1 MAIPPAPLPTPRHST
16 SQAAPIRRRPE
27 ATLAGAVPVEVL
39 PSQAPGADR
48 PSPSKGAFGP
58 PAGRGRTPLLTDKA
72 GPLSASERNRLW
84 LEAFAAC
91 RDGHQRRV
99 LRQALVRA
107 NLPLVRSIAARYGVN
122 SALAFDDLTQVGS
135 LGLLKAIDTFDP
147 RRSGSLS
154 SIAVPYV
161 KGAIQHEMRDR
172 EPLVRVPRRLW
183 ELRQRALALQE
194 QRRQQGK
201 TPLLPAKLCQALD
214 CPLDVLDEAL
224 ALGPLGRPRSLDE
237 PMAAREGKGADGRS
251 LLDALVAPPQAEPR
265 ADDDEDSPE
274 SPQLAWLRAQLATL
288 DPPIRDLLVGRLQLG
303 CTWVEL
309 GQRLGWHPRMA
320 QRRFDAAL
328 AGLRDAAQ
336 QWADA
341 QSASNPAASTPATS
355 APGVST
361 QSASTRAG

>member
-1 MAIPPAPLPTPRHST
+1 MPFPPAPLPTPRHST
-16 SQAAPIRRRPE
+16 SPTAAIRRRPE
-27 ATLAGAVPVEVL
+27 VSLAEAAPVAAKLPKASGILGAPDNL
-39 PSQAPGADR
+39 
-48 PSPSKGAFGP
+48 
-58 PAGRGRTPLLTDKA
+58 

-84 LEAFAAC
+84 LEAYAAC

-122 SALAFDDLTQVGS
+122 SALAFDDLAQVGS
-135 LGLLKAIDTFDP
+135 LGLLKAIEAFDP
-147 RRSGSLS
+147 RHAASLS
-154 SIAVPYV
+154 SFAVPYV

-214 CPLDVLDEAL
+214 CRLDVLDEAL

-237 PMAAREGKGADGRS
+237 PITPRQGSGEGGRS
-251 LLDALVAPPQAEPR
+251 LLDSLVAPTQAGPR
-265 ADDDEDSPE
+265 ADGDDGEESSESPE
-274 SPQLAWLRAQLATL
+274 LAWLRSQLLAL
-288 DPPIRDLLVGRLQLG
+288 DPPIRELLVGRLQLG

-341 QSASNPAASTPATS
+341 QSAS
-355 APGVST
+355 
-361 QSASTRAG
+361 TRAVERG

>member
-1 MAIPPAPLPTPRHST
+1 MPFSPAPLPTPRHPT
-16 SQAAPIRRRPE
+16 TNAASIRRRPE
-27 ATLAGAVPVEVL
+27 VSLGGAAPVEAS
-39 PSQAPGADR
+39 PPKASGADR
-48 PSPSKGAFGP
+48 PSPRPGALGP
-58 PAGRGRTPLLTDKA
+58 TAGWGGIPGAVDNLS
-72 GPLSASERNRLW
+72 PLSASERNRLW
-84 LEAFAAC
+84 LEAYAAC

-135 LGLLKAIDTFDP
+135 LGLLKAIEAFDP
-147 RRSGSLS
+147 RRAVSLS
-154 SIAVPYV
+154 SFAVPYV
-161 KGAIQHEMRDR
+161 KGAIQHEIRDR

-201 TPLLPAKLCQALD
+201 TPLLPPRLCQALD

-237 PMAAREGKGADGRS
+237 PIALREGSGTGGRS
-251 LLDALVAPPQAEPR
+251 LLDGLVAPLQAGPG
-265 ADDDEDSPE
+265 ADGEDSPE
-274 SPQLAWLRAQLATL
+274 SPELAWLRSQLATL
-288 DPPIRDLLVGRLQLG
+288 DPPIQELLVGRLQLG

-328 AGLRDAAQ
+328 AGLRDAAH
-336 QWADA
+336 QWAEA
-341 QSASNPAASTPATS
+341 QSASA
-355 APGVST
+355 
-361 QSASTRAG
+361 RAVPWG

>member
-1 MAIPPAPLPTPRHST
+1 MMPFPPAPLPTPRHST
-16 SQAAPIRRRPE
+16 SPTAAIRRRPE
-27 ATLAGAVPVEVL
+27 V
-39 PSQAPGADR
+39 
-48 PSPSKGAFGP
+48 
-58 PAGRGRTPLLTDKA
+58 

-84 LEAFAAC
+84 LEAYAAC

-135 LGLLKAIDTFDP
+135 LGLLKAIDAFDP
-147 RRSGSLS
+147 SRAASLS
-154 SIAVPYV
+154 SFAIPYV
-161 KGAIQHEMRDR
+161 KGAIQHEIRDR

-201 TPLLPAKLCQALD
+201 PPLLAAGLCQALD
-214 CPLDVLDEAL
+214 CRLDVLDEAL

-237 PMAAREGKGADGRS
+237 PIAPREGSGEGGRS
-251 LLDALVAPPQAEPR
+251 LLDSLVAPPQAGPR
-265 ADDDEDSPE
+265 ADGEDGEESSESPE
-274 SPQLAWLRAQLATL
+274 LAWLRSQLVAL

-328 AGLRDAAQ
+328 AGLRDGAK
-336 QWADA
+336 QWTDA
-341 QSASNPAASTPATS
+341 QSAS
-355 APGVST
+355 APS
-361 QSASTRAG
+361 S

>member
-1 MAIPPAPLPTPRHST
+1 MPFPPAPLPSPRHST
-16 SQAAPIRRRPE
+16 SQTAASRRRPE
-27 ATLAGAVPVEVL
+27 V
-39 PSQAPGADR
+39 S
-48 PSPSKGAFGP
+48 
-58 PAGRGRTPLLTDKA
+58 
-72 GPLSASERNRLW
+72 PLSASERNRLW
-84 LEAFAAC
+84 LEAYAAC

-99 LRQALVRA
+99 LRQDLVRA

-122 SALAFDDLTQVGS
+122 SALAFDDLAQVGS
-135 LGLLKAIDTFDP
+135 LGLLKAIEAFDP
-147 RRSGSLS
+147 KHAASLS
-154 SIAVPYV
+154 SFAVPYV

-201 TPLLPAKLCQALD
+201 TPLLPATLCQALD
-214 CPLDVLDEAL
+214 CRLDVLDEAL

-237 PMAAREGKGADGRS
+237 PIAPREGSGEGGRS
-251 LLDALVAPPQAEPR
+251 LLDSLIASPQAGPR
-265 ADDDEDSPE
+265 SDDDEDSPE
-274 SPQLAWLRAQLATL
+274 SPQLDWLRAQLATL
-288 DPPIRDLLVGRLQLG
+288 DPPIRELLVGRLQLG

-336 QWADA
+336 QWTVA
-341 QSASNPAASTPATS
+341 QSASAQQASP
-355 APGVST
+355 
-361 QSASTRAG
+361 

>member
-1 MAIPPAPLPTPRHST
+1 MPFPPAPLPPPRHST
-16 SQAAPIRRRPE
+16 PQAALIRRQPE
-27 ATLAGAVPVEVL
+27 VSLAFAAADAASPPKGA
-39 PSQAPGADR
+39 GADR
-48 PSPSKGAFGP
+48 PPPRLGALGSTTAALAAIP
-58 PAGRGRTPLLTDKA
+58 GAADKT
-72 GPLSASERNRLW
+72 GTLSASERNRLW
-84 LEAFAAC
+84 LEAYAAC

-135 LGLLKAIDTFDP
+135 LGLLKAIDAFDP
-147 RRSGSLS
+147 SRAASLS
-154 SIAVPYV
+154 SFAIPYV
-161 KGAIQHEMRDR
+161 KGAIQHEIRDR

-201 TPLLPAKLCQALD
+201 SPLLAARLCQALD
-214 CPLDVLDEAL
+214 CRLDVLDEAL

-237 PMAAREGKGADGRS
+237 PITPQEGSGAGGRS
-251 LLDALVAPPQAEPR
+251 LLDGLVAAPQAGPGVNDAA
-265 ADDDEDSPE
+265 ADDADGDDASP
-274 SPQLAWLRAQLATL
+274 SPQLAWLRSQLAAL
-288 DPPIRDLLVGRLQLG
+288 DPAIRELLVGRLQLG

-328 AGLRDAAQ
+328 AGLRDGAQ
-336 QWADA
+336 QWAEA
-341 QSASNPAASTPATS
+341 KAASAG
-355 APGVST
+355 AVHPG
-361 QSASTRAG
+361 

>member
-1 MAIPPAPLPTPRHST
+1 LIARQPGVSLAKAALVSAPT
-16 SQAAPIRRRPE
+16 SKP
-27 ATLAGAVPVEVL
+27 
-39 PSQAPGADR
+39 PGADR
-48 PSPSKGAFGP
+48 PPPP
-58 PAGRGRTPLLTDKA
+58 PAALGTSAARGGIPGAADKV
-72 GPLSASERNRLW
+72 GPLSAAERNRLW
-84 LEAFAAC
+84 LEAYAAS

-135 LGLLKAIDTFDP
+135 LGLLKAIDAFDP
-147 RRSGSLS
+147 SRAASLS
-154 SIAVPYV
+154 SFAVPYV
-161 KGAIQHEMRDR
+161 KGAIQHEIRDR

-201 TPLLPAKLCQALD
+201 TPLLAASLCQALD
-214 CPLDVLDEAL
+214 CRLDVLDEAL

-237 PMAAREGKGADGRS
+237 PMAPREGLGADGRS

-265 ADDDEDSPE
+265 ADDDEDPPE

-341 QSASNPAASTPATS
+341 QSAS
-355 APGVST
+355 
-361 QSASTRAG
+361 TRAG

>member
-1 MAIPPAPLPTPRHST
+1 MPFTPAPLPPQRHSHTNDALIARQPEVSLAKAALVSAPT
-16 SQAAPIRRRPE
+16 SKP
-27 ATLAGAVPVEVL
+27 
-39 PSQAPGADR
+39 PGADR
-48 PSPSKGAFGP
+48 PPPP
-58 PAGRGRTPLLTDKA
+58 PAALGTSAARGGIPGAADKV
-72 GPLSASERNRLW
+72 GPLSAAERNRLW
-84 LEAFAAC
+84 LEAYAAS

-135 LGLLKAIDTFDP
+135 LGLLKAIDAFDP
-147 RRSGSLS
+147 SRAASLS
-154 SIAVPYV
+154 SFAVPYV
-161 KGAIQHEMRDR
+161 KGAIQHEIRDR

-201 TPLLPAKLCQALD
+201 TPLLAASLCQALD
-214 CPLDVLDEAL
+214 CRLDVLDEAL

-237 PMAAREGKGADGRS
+237 PIAPQEGSGAGARS
-251 LLDALVAPPQAEPR
+251 LLDALVAAPQPGPGADEAEG
-265 ADDDEDSPE
+265 DDASPSPE
-274 SPQLAWLRAQLATL
+274 LAWLRNQLATL
-288 DPPIRDLLVGRLQLG
+288 DPPIRELLVGRLQLG

-328 AGLRDAAQ
+328 AGLRDGAR
-336 QWADA
+336 QWAETKTA
-341 QSASNPAASTPATS
+341 PADSVQQ
-355 APGVST
+355 G
-361 QSASTRAG
+361 

>member
-1 MAIPPAPLPTPRHST
+1 MPLPPAPLPTPRRST
-16 SQAAPIRRRPE
+16 SNSAATRRRPE
-27 ATLAGAVPVEVL
+27 V
-39 PSQAPGADR
+39 
-48 PSPSKGAFGP
+48 
-58 PAGRGRTPLLTDKA
+58 

-84 LEAFAAC
+84 LEAYAAC

-99 LRQALVRA
+99 LRQDLVRA

-135 LGLLKAIDTFDP
+135 LGLLKAIEAFDP
-147 RRSGSLS
+147 RHAASLS
-154 SIAVPYV
+154 SFAVPYV

-194 QRRQQGK
+194 QRRQRGN

-214 CPLDVLDEAL
+214 CRLDVLDEAL

-237 PMAAREGKGADGRS
+237 PIAPREGSGEGGRS
-251 LLDALVAPPQAEPR
+251 LLDSLVAPPQAGPR
-265 ADDDEDSPE
+265 ADGEDGEESSESPE
-274 SPQLAWLRAQLATL
+274 LAWLRSQLVAL

-328 AGLRDAAQ
+328 AGLRDGAK
-336 QWADA
+336 QWTDA
-341 QSASNPAASTPATS
+341 QSAS
-355 APGVST
+355 APS
-361 QSASTRAG
+361 S